1 MDPIVGNGKYTYDVN
16 ENWARV
22 PPGIDMK
29 PAAVAVDSR
38 DRVFCFNRSNEHPV
52 VIFDRDGNFEGSWG
66 AGLFRFPH
74 AIRIDEHDNVWLT
87 DEHLGQF
94 MLFTND
100 GKLLRTIGVS
110 GQRSNTGVPEDDF
123 TAVAW
128 KKVTQG
134 GGPFNLPTDIAVIPN
149 GDMYMTDGYG
159 NAQVHKFAAD
169 GTYRFSWGQPGKKP
183 GQFNL
188 PHGIWYD
195 SRGRLLVADREN
207 DRVQVFDLDG
217 NLLNVW
223 PTELIG
229 PAFFYVDDEDVV
241 YIPEHNGGLFSILT
255 LDGERLARWGAP
267 IHRSIHGVWGD
278 SEKSIYV
285 VQPGEWGRVRR
296 VVKYSRRD
304 QAPVTRRATSDAKAT
319 PAAAANRVALITGC
333 GKPVGIGA
341 STARALAAAGV
352 TVVVADVAPS
362 GLANE
367 HNVQGDVDPSWRGVD
382 SLVQEIEQAGGQAS
396 CTIGDVSQ
404 ENDARR
410 MVDTVLARYGRLD
423 ILVNNA
429 GAPQGADRNEIEDV
443 PVEAWDQTMAVNAR
457 GAFLMSRAA
466 VPAMRKA
473 GWGRIVCVSS
483 KAAFRPGKRRAT
495 YAASKAA
502 IVGFVKSLALDLAA
516 AGITVNAV
524 LPGPIR
530 TTRAISTN
538 RREFG
543 DDLERGFAERSKAIP
558 VGRFGS
564 PDEVAAAIAFLTSDG
579 ASFVTGQT
587 LGVDGGW

>member
-1 MDPIVGNGKYTYDVN
+1 MEPIVGSGRYTYDVN
-16 ENWARV
+16 EDWARV
-22 PPGIDMK
+22 PVGIDLRA
-29 PAAVAVDSR
+29 AAVAVDSQ
-38 DRVFCFNRSNEHPV
+38 DRVFCFNRSNEHPIV
-52 VIFDRDGNFEGSWG
+52 VFDRDGNFLTSWG

-74 AIRIDEHDNVWLT
+74 AIRFDAEDRLWLT
-87 DEHLGQF
+87 DEHHGQF
-94 MLFTND
+94 MQFTSD
-100 GKLLRTIGVS
+100 GKLLRTIGVK
-110 GQRSNTGVPEDDF
+110 GQRSDTGVPDDDF

-134 GGPFNLPTDIAVIPN
+134 GGPFNLPTDIEIVPS

-159 NAQVHKFAAD
+159 NSRVHKFSAD
-169 GTYRFSWGQPGKKP
+169 GTYQFSWGEPGNGP

-207 DRVQVFDLDG
+207 DRVQVFDLG
-217 NLLNVW
+217 GKLLTVW
-223 PTELIG
+223 PTQLIG
-229 PAFFYVDDEDVV
+229 PAFFYVDDEDIV
-241 YIPEHNGGLFSILT
+241 YIPEHNGGMVSVLS

-267 IHRSIHGVWGD
+267 IHRSIHGIWGD
-278 SEKSIYV
+278 SERNIYV
-285 VQPGEWGRVRR
+285 VQPGDWGRVRR
-296 VVKYSRRD
+296 IVKYTRRERIAASRSSALRRRNRP
-304 QAPVTRRATSDAKAT
+304 APVE
-319 PAAAANRVALITGC
+319 NRVALITGC

-341 STARALAAAGV
+341 STARALAKAGV
-352 TVVVADVAPS
+352 TVVVTDIAAT

-367 HNVQGDVDPSWRGVD
+367 HNAQGDVDPAWRGVD
-382 SLVQEIEQAGGQAS
+382 SLVEQIVAAGGQATS
-396 CTIGDVSQ
+396 AIGDVSQ
-404 ENDARR
+404 EEDAQRL
-410 MVDTVLARYGRLD
+410 VDTVLARYGRLD

-429 GAPQGADRNEIEDV
+429 GAPQGADRNEIENV

-466 VPAMRKA
+466 VPTMRQA
-473 GWGRIVCVSS
+473 GWGRIVCISS
-483 KAAFRPGKRRAT
+483 KAAFRPGPRRAT

-502 IVGFVKSLALDLAA
+502 IVGFVKSLSLDLAPH
-516 AGITVNAV
+516 GITVNAV

-538 RREFG
+538 RREYG

-558 VGRFGS
+558 VGRFGE
-564 PDEVAAAIAFLTSDG
+564 PDEVAAAIVFLASEG
-579 ASFVTGQT
+579 AAFVTGQA